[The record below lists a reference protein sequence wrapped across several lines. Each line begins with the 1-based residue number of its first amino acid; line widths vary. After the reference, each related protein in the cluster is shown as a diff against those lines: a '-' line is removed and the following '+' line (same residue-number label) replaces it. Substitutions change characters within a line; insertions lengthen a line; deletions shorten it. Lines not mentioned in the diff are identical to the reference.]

1 MAIIV
6 VCQDFV
12 IYWFLSMFPPRDVPQ
27 EGLSME
33 DQMNLSVHI
42 SSFFTSLE
50 MVFLLVLITKHF

>member
-12 IYWFLSMFPPRDVPQ
+12 IYGFLGIFPPRDTPS
-27 EGLSME
+27 LSMQE
-33 DQMNLSVHI
+33 QMSLSVHI

-50 MVFLLVLITKHF
+50 MIFLLALITKHF